1 MEALL
6 HYLIDSVG
14 FGGSALF
21 PEGVDV
27 DKFSSNNNCEFLY
40 LRVFVSSLFAFTH
53 DYEYV
58 T

>member
-27 DKFSSNNNCEFLY
+27 DKFSSNNNCEFLGGDFSFATICSGPDQ
-40 LRVFVSSLFAFTH
+40 RFVP
-53 DYEYV
+53 
-58 T
+58 